1 MQISEKNPYPDNVY
15 YINGSFIIVKSKERG
30 KLDFHDFE
38 AKKAA
43 LTNLLLKMKKSEYMI
58 SWIEKNKESMIK
70 NGRLKLTKD
79 VKDI

>member
-1 MQISEKNPYPDNVY
+1 
-15 YINGSFIIVKSKERG
+15 VKFKERG
-30 KLDFHDFE
+30 KLDSHDFDS
-38 AKKAA
+38 KKAA
-43 LTNLLLKMKKSEYMI
+43 LANLLLKMKKREYMI